1 MTPVR
6 LSFFSQV
13 VPQEAYQSP
22 RLVRLPS
29 PRKDTFS
36 VSPAV
41 YISITIT
48 TPGFSPSL
56 ISSDA
61 NYFKFV
67 PLQPPRVS
75 TDKLKLFL

>member
-41 YISITIT
+41 YISIVIT
-48 TPGFSPSL
+48 TTGFLPSL

-61 NYFKFV
+61 SYFNSV
-67 PLQPPRVS
+67 LVQPPRFS
-75 TDKLKLFL
+75 TDKLKQFS